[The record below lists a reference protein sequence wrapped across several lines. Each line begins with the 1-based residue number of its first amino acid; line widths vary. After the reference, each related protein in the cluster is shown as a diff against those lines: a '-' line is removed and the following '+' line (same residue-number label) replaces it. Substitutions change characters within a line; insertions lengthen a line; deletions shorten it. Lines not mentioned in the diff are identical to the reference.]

1 MALQEPLTCG
11 EGGSTGATI
20 TTRINT
26 NHTNIGDLDILS
38 TVDKA
43 SLVGAI
49 NEVDAAIAALVTDI
63 DNNAIA
69 IGVNTDAINTNIT
82 DITTNET
89 DIATLDA
96 RVTANEA
103 DIVALQAADNIQR
116 FEGAKVANYVVPDV
130 YGADAVTLSATALVA
145 GRYLISYSFSAD
157 LQANKDK
164 VLAFQLTGD
173 EAGFEFGLAISTTAL
188 TEKIAH
194 NYTYYLD
201 LPAGDISVGMV
212 FKDVTGGL
220 GFIVDYCDLML
231 QYVGPTP

>member
-1 MALQEPLTCG
+1 MAIQEPLTCG
-11 EGGSTGATI
+11 EGGSTGATVM
-20 TTRINT
+20 TRINT
-26 NHTNIGDLDILS
+26 NHEQAGDLDTLS
-38 TVDKA
+38 TTDKA

-49 NEVDAAIAALVTDI
+49 NEVDGDTAGFRTDI
-63 DNNAIA
+63 DA
-69 IGVNTDAINTNIT
+69 NTA
-82 DITTNET
+82 
-89 DIATLDA
+89 DIATNTTAISDHETRITA
-96 RVTANEA
+96 NTATGVDHETRITANEA

-116 FEGAKVANYVVPDV
+116 FEGAKVANYAVPDA

-173 EAGFEFGLAISTTAL
+173 EAGFEFGLAISTGNL
-188 TEKIAH
+188 SEKTAH

-201 LPAGDISVGMV
+201 LPAGDISFGIV

-220 GFIVDYCDLML
+220 GFVVDYCDLML